1 MAIDWGEHWDMI
13 LDLIYG
19 IELGY
24 DIGISHL
31 HFQVPSSMGKEHLEM
46 SGRYLEVNLPHETAT
61 SSTAT
66 ITGFEPTKHRSF
78 SGQTK
83 HVPATI

>member
-1 MAIDWGEHWDMI
+1 MI
-13 LDLIYG
+13 LGYDMIYG

-24 DIGISHL
+24 DIGVYHL

-61 SSTAT
+61 
-66 ITGFEPTKHRSF
+66 
-78 SGQTK
+78 
-83 HVPATI
+83 